1 MCYTLYM
8 EGVTMIIENSAEQ
21 RMPVAVAAKRAAK
34 SILDGVRARAEAQ
47 GMTFE
52 QACAQIRAQLDE
64 RIEQRKKF
72 QLY

>member
-1 MCYTLYM
+1 MYM
-8 EGVTMIIENSAEQ
+8 EGVTMIIEKSAQE

-34 SILDGVRARAEAQ
+34 GILDGVRARAAAQ
-47 GMTFE
+47 GLTFE

-64 RIEQRKKF
+64 RIELRKNF